1 MDEMKLT
8 NKVANLLWEAE
19 NNKQAIE
26 PITETY
32 PQLEVDHAYEIQ
44 LINIKRKLTTGRVVQ
59 GHKVGLSS
67 KAMQKMM
74 NVNEPDY
81 GHLLDDFFHK
91 NRSKISSCTR
101 LYCGRCPQLNRI
113 HSTSN

>member
-67 KAMQKMM
+67 KAMQKRM
-74 NVNEPDY
+74 NVNVSQGLEMILQKGKSNKKFKLY
-81 GHLLDDFFHK
+81 MRILY
-91 NRSKISSCTR
+91 NWSK
-101 LYCGRCPQLNRI
+101 
-113 HSTSN
+113 H